1 MSAGVLRTVLR
12 AHEILTL
19 CRISARI
26 RELQASFDYILI
38 DAPPVGNDSITA
50 QWAALADGFVLG
62 VEPNFTSRQAA
73 RQAKVIIET
82 AGGLCWAQFGC
93 AGLLM
98 TIFEIETGFQLDPC
112 RWPAT
117 GELMVQISFDLRF
130 AQPRGLN

>member
-1 MSAGVLRTVLR
+1 MSAGVLRTGLS

-19 CRISARI
+19 CRSARGYV
-26 RELQASFDYILI
+26 SCKPVSTILI

-50 QWAALADGFVLG
+50 QWAALAAGFVLG

-98 TIFEIETGFQLDPC
+98 TI
-112 RWPAT
+112 
-117 GELMVQISFDLRF
+117 LRLKRVF
-130 AQPRGLN
+130 S